1 MNFPPNRH
9 DKCGAQ
15 QSPPPTT
22 STEAPNPIHTRS
34 THTYTVEHLGR
45 GLGASMT
52 RCGEG
57 GGEARGS
64 NPSIVFEFPIRH
76 RRVCVWVNRQHPP
89 SPPPI
94 RRKAPGDHAQ
104 STPEST
110 NHNASLAVRGA
121 GASRGR
127 GVPNGGWPEQA
138 TDRHHPP
145 HGLAVWN
152 CEVEGPKFAVTVSPG
167 MRRNESLPPVV
178 RRPHANRARRQLR
191 LRGRESPAPPEHVFG
206 LDFDVRGCGRTAGG
220 LGRVGTGGGGATLL
234 VP

>member
-1 MNFPPNRH
+1 M
-9 DKCGAQ
+9 
-15 QSPPPTT
+15 
-22 STEAPNPIHTRS
+22 
-34 THTYTVEHLGR
+34 
-45 GLGASMT
+45 GASMT

-57 GGEARGS
+57 GGRPGGATPAS
-64 NPSIVFEFPIRH
+64 CLNFPTVTD
-76 RRVCVWVNRQHPP
+76 VCVWVNRQHPP

-152 CEVEGPKFAVTVSPG
+152 CEVEGPKFAVTVSP
-167 MRRNESLPPVV
+167 RNESLLSYDAHMQTVLGDSFDYAAVKALPHLNMFLGWISTSEGVDALQVGSGGWARGGGLHFLYHKWQLGFVCPHPPFVLGA
-178 RRPHANRARRQLR
+178 PFLPRACLTSIRDRFVWLT
-191 LRGRESPAPPEHVFG
+191 AICVFG
-206 LDFDVRGCGRTAGG
+206 EVQG
-220 LGRVGTGGGGATLL
+220 
-234 VP
+234 

>member
-1 MNFPPNRH
+1 
-9 DKCGAQ
+9 
-15 QSPPPTT
+15 
-22 STEAPNPIHTRS
+22 
-34 THTYTVEHLGR
+34 
-45 GLGASMT
+45 MT

-64 NPSIVFEFPIRH
+64 NPSIVFEFPNRH

-167 MRRNESLPPVV
+167 MRRNESLLSYDAHMQTVLGDSFDYAAV
-178 RRPHANRARRQLR
+178 KALPHLNMFLGWISTSEGVDALQVGSGGWAR
-191 LRGRESPAPPEHVFG
+191 
-206 LDFDVRGCGRTAGG
+206 
-220 LGRVGTGGGGATLL
+220 GGGGLHFLYHKWQLGFVCPHPPFVLGAPFLPRACLTSIRDRFVWLTAIC
-234 VP
+234 VFGEVQG